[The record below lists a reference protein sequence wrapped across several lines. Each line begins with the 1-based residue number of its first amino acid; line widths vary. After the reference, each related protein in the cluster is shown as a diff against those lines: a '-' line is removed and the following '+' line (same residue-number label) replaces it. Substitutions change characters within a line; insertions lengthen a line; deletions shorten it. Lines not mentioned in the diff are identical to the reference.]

1 MPTPAASWS
10 TSRPACR
17 VTEPRNIGLG
27 YFPRDWQR
35 ECHRTRK
42 RFTVLALH
50 RRAGKTELAIMELLD
65 NALRFDKDL
74 GLFFYVA
81 PYLKQAKAIAWSRL
95 KSRVEPMRIMGLV
108 EVNESELSVTLK
120 HNGAVIRIFG
130 ADNPDAMRGVRL
142 DGVVIDEVAQIKPE
156 VWNDTLQPALSDRKG
171 WSLFIGTPQGVN
183 LFSELYFRAATLPD
197 WHSARYTV
205 YDTNSIDA
213 DEVERLRR
221 DMNETSFAREYLCD
235 FSAAGDDQLISLS
248 DVEAAANRVMRED
261 QVSFAAKILGV
272 DPARFGD
279 DRSVIFPRQGLAAG
293 VPIIY
298 RGIDNMELAA
308 RVAAKIDEFKPD
320 AVFIDAG
327 QGGGVIDR
335 LRQLNYDVVE
345 VHFGGRPTDQRYL
358 NKRAEM
364 WFEMREWL
372 KLGGAIPN
380 RVDLKQD
387 MAAPVYWF
395 DAAGRIQ
402 LEPKDDIKKRGLPSP
417 DLADALALTF
427 AHPVAK
433 RTMLDEL
440 GIKTKRNNDWNPYE
454 HMR

>member
-1 MPTPAASWS
+1 M
-10 TSRPACR
+10 
-17 VTEPRNIGLG
+17 TERQIGLG

-35 ECHRTRK
+35 ECHRSRK

-65 NALRFDKDL
+65 CALKFDKDL

-81 PYLKQAKAIAWSRL
+81 PYLKQAKAIAWARL
-95 KSRVEPMRIMGLV
+95 KARVEPMRQHGLV

-120 HNGAVIRIFG
+120 HNGTVIRIFG

-142 DGVVIDEVAQIKPE
+142 DGCVIDEVAQIKPE

-171 WSLFIGTPQGVN
+171 WALFIGTPQGIN
-183 LFSELYFRAATLPD
+183 LFSELYFRSTSLPD

-205 YDTNSIDA
+205 YDTGAIDPE
-213 DEVERLRR
+213 EVERLKR
-221 DMNETSFAREYLCD
+221 DMSETSFAREYLCD

-248 DVEAAANRVMRED
+248 DVEAASQRVLRED

-279 DRSVIFPRQGLAAG
+279 DRSVIFPRQGLAALE
-293 VPIIY
+293 PQIF
-298 RGIDNMELAA
+298 RGIDNMDLAS
-308 RVAAKIDEFKPD
+308 RVAQKIELWKPD
-320 AVFIDAG
+320 AVFCDAG
-327 QGGGVIDR
+327 NGSGVIDR
-335 LRQLNYDVVE
+335 LRQLGHDVIE
-345 VHFGGRPTDQRYL
+345 VHFGGRPTDARYL

-364 WFEMREWL
+364 WFEMREWI
-372 KLGGAIPN
+372 KMGGSIPN
-380 RVDLKQD
+380 KVDLKQD
-387 MAAPVYWF
+387 LAAPIYWF
-395 DAAGRIQ
+395 DSAGRIQ

-417 DLADALALTF
+417 DLGDALAVTF

-433 RTMLDEL
+433 RSPIEEARRGMHDTRRREYDPFANL
-440 GIKTKRNNDWNPYE
+440 R
-454 HMR
+454 